1 MVMYLFFKIFIL
13 LNAILIVILALF
25 AYFNK
30 YTFTLP
36 SFGTKKDL
44 AYNQIT
50 IFYWAAILA
59 IVYPTHNFIDSK
71 DAQWF
76 NYLGDY
82 FLLLICHDFYIYCS
96 HRLLH
101 TKFLYRK
108 VHSIHHQMRTQTPL
122 AAWSVHPI
130 ESLIDAAGILF
141 IATFVPVRSEVFF
154 FYSVYIFK
162 MNILGHFTLNN
173 NAQNW
178 LKTVIYRYSNFH
190 HHNIHHSR
198 PKMNYGALTL
208 WDRILHTRTNFYRK
222 QS

>member
-1 MVMYLFFKIFIL
+1 MAILLFLKIFSL
-13 LNAILIVILALF
+13 LNTILIVTLALF
-25 AYFNK
+25 AFFNK
-30 YTFTLP
+30 YSFALEN
-36 SFGTKKDL
+36 FGTKKDL
-44 AYNQIT
+44 ALNQIT
-50 IFYWAAILA
+50 IFYWAAIMTA
-59 IVYPTHNFIDSK
+59 VFQSYTFVDSK
-71 DAQWF
+71 DSQWF

-108 VHSIHHQMRTQTPL
+108 VHAIHHQTRTQTPL

-130 ESLIDAAGILF
+130 ESLIDAIGILML
-141 IATFVPVRSEVFF
+141 ATFVPVRAEVFF

-162 MNILGHFTLNN
+162 MNIFGHFTLNEN
-173 NAQNW
+173 SNDW
-178 LKTVIYRYSNFH
+178 LKTVLYRYSNFH
-190 HHNIHHSR
+190 HHNIHHTR

-208 WDRILHTRTNFYRK
+208 WDRMFNSRTNLYRK